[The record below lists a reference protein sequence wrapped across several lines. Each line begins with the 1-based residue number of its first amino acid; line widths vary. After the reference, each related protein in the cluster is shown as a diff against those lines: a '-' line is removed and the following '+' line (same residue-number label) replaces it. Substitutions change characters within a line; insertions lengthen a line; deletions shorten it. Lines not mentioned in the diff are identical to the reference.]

1 MYEFPRARRIRRRS
15 EFVRIQ
21 NAPSARVPTRH
32 LLMLLRPR
40 ETAGPAR
47 LGVVASKKVGNSVA
61 RNRAKRLVREAF
73 RKNPDAFPD
82 NLDVVIILR
91 PGAHRLPPGEL
102 EAQVIQAKAALHRR
116 AAELAARPLDDRS
129 DRSDRSDPLAPR

>member
-1 MYEFPRARRIRRRS
+1 MFELPRARRIRRRS

-32 LLMLLRPR
+32 LLVLLRPR
-40 ETAGPAR
+40 DSAGPAR
-47 LGVVASKKVGNSVA
+47 LGVVASKKVGGSVV

-82 NLDVVIILR
+82 NLDVVIIIR
-91 PGAHRLPPGEL
+91 PGAHLLPAGEL
-102 EAQVIQAKAALHRR
+102 EAQVRQAKIALRR
-116 AAELAARPLDDRS
+116 AAELAFARPPGGPHARS
-129 DRSDRSDPLAPR
+129 

>member
-1 MYEFPRARRIRRRS
+1 MYEFPRTRRIRRRS

-40 ETAGPAR
+40 ESAGPAR
-47 LGVVASKKVGNSVA
+47 LGVVASKRVGGSVV
-61 RNRAKRLVREAF
+61 RNRTKRLVREAF

-91 PGAHRLPPGEL
+91 PGAHLLPSGEL
-102 EAQVIQAKAALHRR
+102 EAQVRQAKSALHRR
-116 AAELAARPLDDRS
+116 AAELAAAGP
-129 DRSDRSDPLAPR
+129 PAGPHAPR

>member
-32 LLMLLRPR
+32 LLLLLRPR
-40 ETAGPAR
+40 ESAGPAR
-47 LGVVASKKVGNSVA
+47 LGVVASKKVGPAVV

-82 NLDVVIILR
+82 GLDVVVIVR
-91 PGAHRLPPGEL
+91 PGAHALPTGEL
-102 EAQVIQAKAALHRR
+102 DAQVKSAKAALHRR
-116 AAELAARPLDDRS
+116 AAELGRS
-129 DRSDRSDPLAPR
+129 HLPHRADAPR

>member
-1 MYEFPRARRIRRRS
+1 MYEFPRARRIRKRP

-32 LLMLLRPR
+32 LLLLLRPR
-40 ETAGPAR
+40 ESAGPAR
-47 LGVVASKKVGNSVA
+47 LGVVASKKVGGSVV

-82 NLDVVIILR
+82 NLDVVIIVR
-91 PGAHRLPPGEL
+91 PGAQALPAGEL
-102 EAQVIQAKAALHRR
+102 EAQVRQAKSALFRR
-116 AAELAARPLDDRS
+116 AADLAAARPPGGLH
-129 DRSDRSDPLAPR
+129 APR